1 MTKPSISLSAIQ
13 SWLNDITKIFFT
25 LKLCPLKLNC
35 KYFVWDQCHLELVL
49 IEEVDTCR
57 YIMSDVQGLIKMAL
71 NWCLKQ
77 LVWKIKI
84 NFFTT
89 SSIPLQGV
97 CDCSILFFLISCI
110 TASNSLVFAKLLVS
124 GLKYM
129 LHAPPPFVCMKSSM
143 K

>member
-1 MTKPSISLSAIQ
+1 MWQNLLFHCQQFSHDSMISPRFLLLQ
-13 SWLNDITKIFFT
+13 S
-25 LKLCPLKLNC
+25 CAHLNC
-35 KYFVWDQCHLELVL
+35 TYFVCDRCHLELVL
-49 IEEVDTCR
+49 IEEVDICR

-71 NWCLKQ
+71 YGCLKQ

-97 CDCSILFFLISCI
+97 CDCSILFFLISCM